1 MYQDSIIVEGTC
13 HTYHVSERNA
23 LNPQAVGMGNGLFE
37 IINNLHP
44 DGYELP
50 PEKWFKDDTAQEL
63 ADLLW
68 LETDVDVARFQ
79 STKLTDYFADGMN
92 RLDTGVDLRDR
103 YGEFRVPSVLGSVNP
118 LADDALE
125 EMERQVEEDGVDG
138 FKLYP
143 AFFEDGRTLEMR
155 LDTPDVGVPVIEK
168 AVELGVPHIAVHKAV
183 PYGQTNFETYDV
195 GDVEN
200 AASMFPEVTFE
211 VVHAGLSF
219 LEETKFLL
227 QRYPNVWANLEITTF
242 LVAESPMNFAEVL
255 AELLVWGGPERIVWS
270 TGPTAIHP
278 QPLIEAFWAFEFPE
292 AMRDNGV
299 PPLTDEIKR
308 MILGENALR
317 MMGKD
322 PAAVRATLERI
333 DDEVARRRAAQDE
346 RPAPWSSIRPTGAS
360 EPMQQPKGT
369 GTRHAA
375 GDD

>member
-1 MYQDSIIVEGTC
+1 MYEDTVIVEGTC
-13 HTYHVSERNA
+13 HTYHVSEDNA

-37 IINNLHP
+37 IINSLHP
-44 DGYELP
+44 PGYELP

-63 ADLLW
+63 AELMW
-68 LETDVDVARFQ
+68 LETDIDVARFQ

-92 RLDTGVDLRDR
+92 RLDTGVELRER
-103 YGEFRVPSVLGSVNP
+103 YGEFRIPSVLGSVNP

-125 EMERQVEEDGVDG
+125 EMERQVEEEDVDG

-143 AFFEDGRTLEMR
+143 AFFEDGRTLDMR
-155 LDTPDVGVPVIEK
+155 LDNPEVGVPIIEK
-168 AVELGVPHIAVHKAV
+168 AVELGVPHIAVHKSV
-183 PYGQTNFETYDV
+183 PYGHTNFEKYDV
-195 GDVEN
+195 GDVED

-242 LVAESPMNFAEVL
+242 LVAESPTTFAEVL

-278 QPLIEAFWAFEFPE
+278 QPAIEAFWDFQFPDPMLE
-292 AMRDNGV
+292 HGV

-317 MMGKD
+317 MMDRD
-322 PAAVRATLERI
+322 PDAVRSTLEDI
-333 DDEVARRRAAQDE
+333 DDEVARLRAAQEE
-346 RPAPWSSIRPTGAS
+346 RPEPWASIRATGAS
-360 EPMQQPKGT
+360 GPMQQPKAGQ
-369 GTRHAA
+369 HAA

>member
-1 MYQDSIIVEGTC
+1 MYKDNLIVEGTC
-13 HTYHVSERNA
+13 HTYHVSEQNA

-63 ADLLW
+63 ADLMW
-68 LETDVDVARFQ
+68 LETDIDLARFQ

-92 RLDTGVDLRDR
+92 RLDTGIELREK
-103 YGEFRVPSVLGSVNP
+103 YGEFRIPSVLGSVNP

-125 EMERQVEEDGVDG
+125 EMERQVEQEDVDG

-143 AFFEDGRTLEMR
+143 AFFEDGQTLEMR
-155 LDTPDVGVPVIEK
+155 LDNPDVGVPIIEK
-168 AVELGVPHIAVHKAV
+168 AVELDVPHIAVHKSV
-183 PYGQTNFETYDV
+183 PYGQTNFDEYDV
-195 GDVEN
+195 GDVED

-278 QPLIEAFWAFEFPE
+278 QPIIEAFWEFQFPE
-292 AMRDNGV
+292 AMRENGV

-317 MMGKD
+317 MMNKD
-322 PAAVRATLERI
+322 PNAVRSKLGDI
-333 DDEVARRRAAQDE
+333 DDEVARIRAEQEE
-346 RPAPWSSIRPTGAS
+346 RPEPWSSIRPTGAS
-360 EPMQQPKGT
+360 GPMQQPKAGQK
-369 GTRHAA
+369 AA

>member
-1 MYQDSIIVEGTC
+1 MYEGNLVVEGTC
-13 HTYHVSERNA
+13 HTYHISEENA
-23 LNPQAVGMGNGLFE
+23 LNPQAVGTGNGLFE

-63 ADLLW
+63 AELMW
-68 LETDVDVARFQ
+68 LETDIDIARYQ

-92 RLDTGVDLRDR
+92 RLDTGLELREE
-103 YGEFRVPSVLGSVNP
+103 YGDFRIPSVLGSVNP

-125 EMERQVEEDGVDG
+125 EMERQVKEENVDG

-143 AFFEDGRTLEMR
+143 AFFKDGETLDTR
-155 LDTPDVGVPVIEK
+155 LDNPDMGVPIIEK
-168 AVELGVPHIAVHKAV
+168 AVDLGVPHIAVHKSI
-183 PYGQTNFETYDV
+183 PYGQTNFKQYDV
-195 GDVEN
+195 GDVEH

-219 LEETKFLL
+219 LDETKFLL
-227 QRYPNVWANLEITTF
+227 QRYPNVWANLEVTSF

-278 QPLIEAFWAFEFPE
+278 QPIIEAFWEFQFPDMLLE
-292 AMRDNGV
+292 NGV

-317 MMGKD
+317 MMDKD
-322 PAAVRATLERI
+322 PDDVRSKLMDI
-333 DDEVARRRAAQDE
+333 DDKVARLRVEQDE
-346 RPAPWSSIRPTGAS
+346 RPDPWASIKPTGAS
-360 EPMQQPKGT
+360 EPMQQP
-369 GTRHAA
+369 RA
-375 GDD
+375 GQQTAGGD

>member
-1 MYQDSIIVEGTC
+1 MYESNLVVEGTC
-13 HTYHVSERNA
+13 HTYHVSEENA
-23 LNPQAVGMGNGLFE
+23 LNPQAVGTGNGLFE
-37 IINNLHP
+37 IINALHP

-63 ADLLW
+63 AELMW
-68 LETDVDVARFQ
+68 LETDIDVARYM

-92 RLDTGVDLRDR
+92 RLDTGVELREE
-103 YGEFRVPSVLGSVNP
+103 YGDFRVPSVLGSVNP

-125 EMERQVEEDGVDG
+125 EMERQVEEEDVDG

-143 AFFEDGRTLEMR
+143 AFFEDGETLGMR
-155 LDTPDVGVPVIEK
+155 LDNPDVGVPIIEK
-168 AVELGVPHIAVHKAV
+168 AVELGVPHIAVHKSV
-183 PYGQTNFETYDV
+183 PYGQTNFKEYDV
-195 GDVEN
+195 GDVED

-219 LEETKFLL
+219 LDETKFLL

-278 QPLIEAFWAFEFPE
+278 QPIIEAFWEFQFPD
-292 AMRDNGV
+292 AMLENGV

-322 PAAVRATLERI
+322 PDEVKSKLADI
-333 DDEVARRRAAQDE
+333 DDKVARLRAEQDG
-346 RPAPWSSIRPTGAS
+346 RPEPWASIQPTGAS
-360 EPMQQPKGT
+360 GPMQQPKG
-369 GTRHAA
+369 GRKAA
-375 GDD
+375 SDD